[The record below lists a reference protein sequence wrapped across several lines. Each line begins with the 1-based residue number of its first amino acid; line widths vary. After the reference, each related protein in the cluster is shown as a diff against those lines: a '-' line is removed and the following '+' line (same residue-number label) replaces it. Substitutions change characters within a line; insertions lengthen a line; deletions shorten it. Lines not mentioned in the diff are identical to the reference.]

1 MTPRNLLA
9 GLTVLAVAMTAA
21 ASLNVSSSG
30 VIGGDDETEKGQGAS
45 LASSHGGVRADVD
58 RPKPI
63 FLLHERDKRIHGYK
77 PFQEL
82 IDKAP
87 AGSVLQPP
95 PGNYAGPVVV
105 KKPLTIDGGG
115 QVTIDAGDRGTVFSL
130 ETDGATLRGLRLT
143 GSGGSHDTDD
153 SCLDVR
159 GHRNTIVRSGS
170 LRAGRPM
177 TRRSPERAP
186 A

>member
-87 AGSVLQPP
+87 TSLLPILMGRHKTVMDEIDFPYSPP
-95 PGNYAGPVVV
+95 QEREAAPEPKAN
-105 KKPLTIDGGG
+105 KKLT
-115 QVTIDAGDRGTVFSL
+115 
-130 ETDGATLRGLRLT
+130 
-143 GSGGSHDTDD
+143 
-153 SCLDVR
+153 
-159 GHRNTIVRSGS
+159 
-170 LRAGRPM
+170 RAR
-177 TRRSPERAP
+177 
-186 A
+186 